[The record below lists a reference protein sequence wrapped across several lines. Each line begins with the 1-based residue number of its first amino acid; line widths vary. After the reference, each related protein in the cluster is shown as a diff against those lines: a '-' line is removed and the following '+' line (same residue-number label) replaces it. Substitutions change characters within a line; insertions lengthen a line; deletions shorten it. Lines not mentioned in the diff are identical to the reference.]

1 MNARAKQKEKRKAA
15 RQALQSSG
23 TDEKATA
30 AVAAQLEPEIAE
42 LTVQPKFSQ
51 KLSWAHICPDSDRKR
66 QAELDTSLQGAFA
79 AALSHVLESH
89 GRRELDEFERALVSN
104 ILGTR
109 ILPVFINGIGA
120 TRQVQAGPGLAG
132 VAANLEW
139 EVIPEGAPMHDFR
152 GQPGAQ
158 KEPQQVFIR
167 AVSEPEIGTVP
178 AQCGHAAG
186 ATDVPAVD
194 LNKARWEA
202 ALATAQQ
209 KGGTDASILL
219 NAKKIYRMRKKRA
232 NKKQAPL
239 ADDTKGDDP
248 TSGSELHWLDKLL
261 AHTSK

>member
-30 AVAAQLEPEIAE
+30 AVAARIEPEM
-42 LTVQPKFSQ
+42 QKFSTR
-51 KLSWAHICPDSDRKR
+51 LSWAHLCPDSDRKR
-66 QAELDTSLQGAFA
+66 QAELDASLQQAFTA
-79 AALSHVLESH
+79 AVSHVLESH
-89 GRRELDEFERALVSN
+89 GRRELDELETALVTN

-109 ILPVFINGIGA
+109 IMPVFINGIGV
-120 TRQVQAGPGLAG
+120 TRQVQAGPGLGG

-158 KEPQQVFIR
+158 IAPQQVFVR
-167 AVSEPEIGTVP
+167 AVPGPETGTVP
-178 AQCGHAAG
+178 AQCEHAAG
-186 ATDVPAVD
+186 AQVDPAAD
-194 LNKARWEA
+194 DNKARWEA

-209 KGGTDASILL
+209 KGGTAASIIL

-232 NKKQAPL
+232 KKKPVAS
-239 ADDTKGDDP
+239 ADDTKGDEP
-248 TSGSELHWLDKLL
+248 ISGSELHWLDKLL
-261 AHTSK
+261 ADTSK